1 MYQFA
6 LWKVGWSKLIFL
18 SFFFLILFFM
28 KLFQGI
34 LLQPTNHKFTC
45 SVGGT
50 PWLVWGQYINPNPIA
65 QVFFLLKNLFF
76 PNNLHFGGS
85 LHSKLVS
92 LLCLCTLCY
101 ERVECFLRIK
111 NKKGKKCRYA
121 TTIRGWCPPWSVAKW
136 RGFIHKFR
144 DLLLRSL

>member
-1 MYQFA
+1 
-6 LWKVGWSKLIFL
+6 
-18 SFFFLILFFM
+18 M

-121 TTIRGWCPPWSVAKW
+121 TTIRGWCPP
-136 RGFIHKFR
+136 
-144 DLLLRSL
+144 